1 MNIVLPLAD
10 MTTAEK
16 LQTMEALWESLCLKS
31 DELTSP
37 SWHAEII
44 ADREK
49 KIDEG
54 KEKAVNGTLIS
65 LCRCGLS
72 DHMPFCDGKHRKTGF
87 IG

>member
-16 LQTMEALWESLCLKS
+16 LQTMDALWESLCLKI

-54 KEKAVNGTLIS
+54 KEKIHDWNTAKTHIRRS
-65 LCRCGLS
+65 LE
-72 DHMPFCDGKHRKTGF
+72 
-87 IG
+87 

>member
-37 SWHAEII
+37 PWHAKII

-49 KIDEG
+49 KVEEG
-54 KEKAVNGTLIS
+54 KEKIHDWNTAKTHICGS
-65 LCRCGLS
+65 LE
-72 DHMPFCDGKHRKTGF
+72 
-87 IG
+87 